1 MPRVI
6 SADPTPNEN
15 AMKFT
20 LDGRLLASGSK
31 TFNAQ
36 TAGEHPVAAALFRL
50 PGVKSAFF
58 LNDFV
63 TVSKDPGASFND
75 LESAI
80 IDAINSAAG

>member
-20 LDGRLLASGSK
+20 LDGRLLPSGSK

-36 TAGEHPVAAALFRL
+36 TAGEHPVAAAILRL

-63 TVSKDPGASFND
+63 TVSKDPAASFDD
-75 LESAI
+75 LEPAI
-80 IDAINSAAG
+80 IEAINGAAG